1 MSVLIAI
8 PVFRVACK
16 VGIDR
21 GRAWS
26 VVDELVLWA
35 ITRQS
40 KSIDALAEA
49 ADLPPQIVVASIAR
63 LMRFR
68 L

>member
-8 PVFRVACK
+8 PVFRVGCK

-26 VVDELVLWA
+26 IIDELVLWA
-35 ITRQS
+35 LTRQS
-40 KSIDALAEA
+40 KSIVLISAE
-49 ADLPPQIVVASIAR
+49 S
-63 LMRFR
+63 
-68 L
+68 